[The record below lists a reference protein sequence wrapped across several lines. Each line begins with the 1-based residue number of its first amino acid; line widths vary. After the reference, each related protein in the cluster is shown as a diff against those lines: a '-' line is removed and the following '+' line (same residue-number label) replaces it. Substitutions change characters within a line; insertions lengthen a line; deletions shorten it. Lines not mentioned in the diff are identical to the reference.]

1 MNLQESILKN
11 LDIDYSYRLA
21 KRMEQFRT
29 NPVLG
34 YRPAGSRAE
43 FETGEM
49 LKQEMEAIGLSDV
62 RKDAVK
68 VDGWEFKKAVLSYS
82 GEDGTRHEIQ
92 LGAYQTTFVT
102 DGPKAFSLMYL
113 GKGTAADYEGKDVTG
128 KLVLVDINQRDEWW
142 INYPVY
148 QAHLKGAAALIAV
161 QSGGYGEI
169 DDEALNAQ
177 DIAGPENAPAFSISR
192 INFTVLSE
200 SGSPAVRKPMNAF
213 LLGVSNTFSNLL
225 IVSVSISSIYIS
237 SIYISYNS
245 HFKHPFSKT

>member
-1 MNLQESILKN
+1 MNLQTSILKN
-11 LDIDYSYRLA
+11 LDIDYSYHLA

-49 LKQEMEAIGLSDV
+49 LKQEMEAIGLFDV
-62 RKDAVK
+62 RKDAIK
-68 VDGWEFKKAVLSYS
+68 VDGWEFKKAVLSYTA
-82 GEDGTRHEIQ
+82 EDGSRHEIQ

-102 DGPKAFSLMYL
+102 EGPKEFSLMYL

-161 QSGGYGEI
+161 QERRLWR
-169 DDEALNAQ
+169 D
-177 DIAGPENAPAFSISR
+177 R
-192 INFTVLSE
+192 
-200 SGSPAVRKPMNAF
+200 
-213 LLGVSNTFSNLL
+213 
-225 IVSVSISSIYIS
+225 
-237 SIYISYNS
+237 
-245 HFKHPFSKT
+245 

>member
-34 YRPAGSRAE
+34 YRPAGSHAE

-82 GEDGTRHEIQ
+82 GEDGTHHDPRR
-92 LGAYQTTFVT
+92 
-102 DGPKAFSLMYL
+102 
-113 GKGTAADYEGKDVTG
+113 TG
-128 KLVLVDINQRDEWW
+128 GRG
-142 INYPVY
+142 
-148 QAHLKGAAALIAV
+148 HLL
-161 QSGGYGEI
+161 
-169 DDEALNAQ
+169 
-177 DIAGPENAPAFSISR
+177 
-192 INFTVLSE
+192 
-200 SGSPAVRKPMNAF
+200 
-213 LLGVSNTFSNLL
+213 
-225 IVSVSISSIYIS
+225 
-237 SIYISYNS
+237 
-245 HFKHPFSKT
+245 

>member
-68 VDGWEFKKAVLSYS
+68 VDG
-82 GEDGTRHEIQ
+82 
-92 LGAYQTTFVT
+92 
-102 DGPKAFSLMYL
+102 
-113 GKGTAADYEGKDVTG
+113 
-128 KLVLVDINQRDEWW
+128 
-142 INYPVY
+142 
-148 QAHLKGAAALIAV
+148 
-161 QSGGYGEI
+161 
-169 DDEALNAQ
+169 
-177 DIAGPENAPAFSISR
+177 
-192 INFTVLSE
+192 
-200 SGSPAVRKPMNAF
+200 
-213 LLGVSNTFSNLL
+213 
-225 IVSVSISSIYIS
+225 
-237 SIYISYNS
+237 
-245 HFKHPFSKT
+245 